1 MAKTIADYKKD
12 YEEARKN
19 GDAAGMQ
26 AANDGANAIRKQ
38 QGQAIQSASQD
49 ISNTANR
56 ISSSSSNRVSGSS
69 SSSSRPSSSGSKG
82 TYDPSKPQGA
92 QMSGVAYD
100 DVADRPLDSTYYQKE
115 SYYKQ
120 MYDTARQNGDVEGM
134 RAANDGMNQIRNDY
148 GLAAERAESDINYIK
163 GQTGYYGNKVVG
175 GGGEGGYGGGYQ
187 LSGPEDLSEYLR
199 QMYEAQRK
207 AAIGQIQSAYDKN
220 INAIKQSAIG
230 VDAKYQDARN
240 QTSGASELAKRNFAE
255 YAAASGLNS
264 GAGGQA
270 ELSRNVTLQNNLNA
284 LNQDEANFYSNIEMQ
299 KAQAE
304 IDYNNAIAQAEANND
319 FAQAQA
325 LYQEKIRVQEALRQ
339 QELQQMQIDMQR
351 YQFDQQQQQYQD
363 SIKAAD
369 RESLASYGSAFLQQG
384 IMPSDEMLA
393 AMGITASDAQSYIN
407 SMTRVSTEPT
417 LTYSQMMDAINNGQ
431 LTPNVLSAYEY
442 YMGTGYQPAQAATYS
457 APVSPTGRNPSDS
470 PTNDRPYA
478 PQYDNGSL
486 TSDQIK
492 RMQAAIGVTAD
503 GFWGPESQQSVGG
516 LSADDAWTIYGHKYD
531 PANPGLVLLQNEL
544 SKIQDTGNLNTASRR
559 AASIIQ
565 SYYERGSITEETA
578 KRLLSQ
584 YGLYA

>member
-26 AANDGANAIRKQ
+26 AANDGANAIRRE
-38 QGQAIQSASQD
+38 QGQAEQKATQD
-49 ISNTANR
+49 ISNTANKSVSSGGSR
-56 ISSSSSNRVSGSS
+56 VISSGSS
-69 SSSSRPSSSGSKG
+69 SSRSRGS
-82 TYDPSKPQGA
+82 YNPNKPQGA
-92 QMSGVAYD
+92 QMSGVDYD
-100 DVADRPLDSTYYQKE
+100 DVADRPLDDYYYEKE
-115 SYYKQ
+115 SYYKDK
-120 MYDTARQNGDVEGM
+120 YEEARKNGDVEGM
-134 RAANDGMNQIRNDY
+134 REANDSMNQVRNDY
-148 GLAAERAESDINYIK
+148 GLAAESAESDINYIK
-163 GQTGYYGNKVVG
+163 GQTGYYGSSG
-175 GGGEGGYGGGYQ
+175 GGSGGGGGYGGGYQ

-199 QMYEAQRK
+199 QMYEAQRQ
-207 AAIGQIQSAYDKN
+207 AAISQIQSAYDKN
-220 INAIKQSAIG
+220 INAIEQSAIG

-240 QTSGASELAKRNFAE
+240 QTAGASELAKRNFAE

-270 ELSRNVTLQNNLNA
+270 ELSRNVTLQNNLSA

-369 RESLASYGSAFLQQG
+369 RESLANYGSAFLQQG

-431 LTPNVLSAYEY
+431 ITPNVLSAYEY
-442 YMGTGYQPAQAATYS
+442 YMGTGYQPSQQQQATYTASAGSGSRNASPASGGNASGSSWNSQTATQAAGSTTTTS
-457 APVSPTGRNPSDS
+457 NQWAGID
-470 PTNDRPYA
+470 TN
-478 PQYDNGSL
+478 S
-486 TSDQIK
+486 
-492 RMQAAIGVTAD
+492 VTAL
-503 GFWGPESQQSVGG
+503 GYGPISRERLESLVDSGEVISYQDPNTG
-516 LSADDAWTIYGHKYD
+516 LIVFKKATQRPSL
-531 PANPGLVLLQNEL
+531 GLF
-544 SKIQDTGNLNTASRR
+544 
-559 AASIIQ
+559 
-565 SYYERGSITEETA
+565 
-578 KRLLSQ
+578 
-584 YGLYA
+584 